1 MMKNQLLITRK
12 EGKIISSLFEDKE
25 LIQVNVE
32 DAERESLLGNIYV
45 GKVKNIVKN
54 IDAAFVEISDGQM
67 CYLPLGKKE
76 HPIFC
81 NHKKNDK
88 ICIGD
93 EILVQVSKDA
103 IKTKNPSLTTNL
115 QFAGKYVILTH
126 GKVLTGISGKITDE
140 NERNR
145 LKEAVRPFVGKAKG
159 CGMIVRTNAEGVE
172 VEKIALEAEAL
183 YAVYESICATGVYKS
198 CFSKLYQAPAG
209 FLCDIRDGYK
219 EELDQILTDDKDLYE
234 EIKQYLLVYQKEDLE
249 KLTLYEDEMISLNHL
264 YGLESKLEKALQKRV
279 WLKSGGY
286 LVIEPTEA
294 LTVIDVNSGKA
305 IEGKREREKQFL
317 KINLE
322 AAKEIAKQLRLRNLS
337 GIILVDFIDME
348 SGQSK
353 RTLIE
358 QLDQDLKKDPV
369 KAVYVDMT
377 RLNLV
382 EITRK
387 KVRKPLHEQIGTK

>member
-1 MMKNQLLITRK
+1 MKKQLLITSRK
-12 EGKIISSLFEDKE
+12 EKIVSSLFEEKE
-25 LIQVNVE
+25 LVQVNVE
-32 DAERESLLGNIYV
+32 ARENASLLGNIYV

-54 IDAAFVEISDGQM
+54 IEAAFVEIADGQM

-81 NHKKNDK
+81 NSKKNDK
-88 ICIGD
+88 VCIGD

-103 IKTKNPSLTTNL
+103 IKTKNPSVTTNL

-126 GKVLTGISGKITDE
+126 GKIMPGISGKITNE
-140 NERNR
+140 EERNR
-145 LKEAVRPFVGKAKG
+145 LKTVIKPFVSEKKG
-159 CGMIVRTNAEGVE
+159 CGMIVRTNAEGIE
-172 VEKIALEAEAL
+172 EEKILLEAKTLYAL
-183 YAVYESICATGVYKS
+183 YETICTKGIYKS

-209 FLCDIRDGYK
+209 FLCDIRDGYD
-219 EELDQILTDDKDLYE
+219 EELDQIITDDLNLYGQIE
-234 EIKQYLLVYQKEDLE
+234 QYLSTYQKEDLD
-249 KLTLYEDEMISLNHL
+249 KLSLYEDEMISLNRL
-264 YGLESKLEKALQKRV
+264 YGLETKLDKALQKKV

-305 IEGKREREKQFL
+305 IAGKKDTEKHFL

-348 SGQSK
+348 SKKSK
-353 RTLIE
+353 QQLIQ
-358 QLDQDLKKDPV
+358 QLEADLKKDPV
-369 KAVYVDMT
+369 KTVYVDMT
-377 RLNLV
+377 KLNLV

-387 KVRKPLHEQIGTK
+387 KVRRPLHEQIRSV

>member
-1 MMKNQLLITRK
+1 MKKQLLITSRK
-12 EGKIISSLFEDKE
+12 EKIVSSLFEEKE
-25 LIQVNVE
+25 LVQVNVE
-32 DAERESLLGNIYV
+32 DRENTSLLGNIYV

-54 IDAAFVEISDGQM
+54 IEAAFVEIADGQM

-81 NHKKNDK
+81 NSKKNDK
-88 ICIGD
+88 VCIGD

-103 IKTKNPSLTTNL
+103 IKTKNPSVTTNL

-126 GKVLTGISGKITDE
+126 GKIMPGISGKITNE
-140 NERNR
+140 EERNR
-145 LKEAVRPFVGKAKG
+145 LKTVIKPYVSEKKG
-159 CGMIVRTNAEGVE
+159 CGMIVRTNAEGIE
-172 VEKIALEAEAL
+172 EEKILLEAKTLYAL
-183 YAVYESICATGVYKS
+183 YETICTKGIYKN
-198 CFSKLYQAPAG
+198 CFSMLYQAPAG
-209 FLCDIRDGYK
+209 FLCDIRDGYD
-219 EELDQILTDDKDLYE
+219 EELDQIITDDLNLYDQIE
-234 EIKQYLLVYQKEDLE
+234 QYLSTYQKEDLD
-249 KLTLYEDEMISLNHL
+249 KLSLYEDEMISLNRL
-264 YGLESKLEKALQKRV
+264 YGLETKLDKALQKKV

-305 IEGKREREKQFL
+305 IAGKKDTEKHFL

-348 SGQSK
+348 SKKSK
-353 RTLIE
+353 QQLIQ
-358 QLDQDLKKDPV
+358 QLEADLKKDPV

-377 RLNLV
+377 KLNLV

-387 KVRKPLHEQIGTK
+387 KVRRPLHEQIRSV

>member
-1 MMKNQLLITRK
+1 MKKQLLITSRK
-12 EGKIISSLFEDKE
+12 EKIVSSLFEEKE
-25 LIQVNVE
+25 LVQVNVE
-32 DAERESLLGNIYV
+32 DIENASLLGNIYV

-54 IDAAFVEISDGQM
+54 IEAAFVEIADGQM

-81 NHKKNDK
+81 NSKKNDK
-88 ICIGD
+88 VCIGD

-103 IKTKNPSLTTNL
+103 IKTKNPSVTTNL

-126 GKVLTGISGKITDE
+126 GKIMPGISGKITNE
-140 NERNR
+140 EERNR
-145 LKEAVRPFVGKAKG
+145 LKTVIKPFVSEKKG
-159 CGMIVRTNAEGVE
+159 CGMIVRTNAEGIE
-172 VEKIALEAEAL
+172 EEKILLEAKTLYAL
-183 YAVYESICATGVYKS
+183 YETICTKGIYKS

-209 FLCDIRDGYK
+209 FLCDIRDGYD
-219 EELDQILTDDKDLYE
+219 EELDQIITDDLNLYGQIE
-234 EIKQYLLVYQKEDLE
+234 QYLSTYQKEDLD
-249 KLTLYEDEMISLNHL
+249 KLSLYEDEMISLNRL
-264 YGLESKLEKALQKRV
+264 YGLETKLDKALQKKV

-286 LVIEPTEA
+286 LIIEPTEA

-305 IEGKREREKQFL
+305 IAGKKDTEKHFL

-348 SGQSK
+348 SKKSK
-353 RTLIE
+353 QQLIQ
-358 QLDQDLKKDPV
+358 QLEADLKKDPV
-369 KAVYVDMT
+369 KTVYVDMT
-377 RLNLV
+377 KLNLV

-387 KVRKPLHEQIGTK
+387 KVRRPLHEQI

>member
-1 MMKNQLLITRK
+1 MKKQLLITSR
-12 EGKIISSLFEDKE
+12 EDKIVSSLFEEKE
-25 LIQVNVE
+25 LVQVNVE
-32 DAERESLLGNIYV
+32 DKENTSLLGNIYV

-54 IDAAFVEISDGQM
+54 IEAAFVEIADGQM

-81 NHKKNDK
+81 NSKKNTK
-88 ICIGD
+88 VCIGD

-103 IKTKNPSLTTNL
+103 IKTKNPSVTTNL

-126 GKVLTGISGKITDE
+126 GKILAGISGKITDE
-140 NERNR
+140 DERNR
-145 LKEAVRPFVGKAKG
+145 LKKIVKPYVNEEKG
-159 CGMIVRTNAEGVE
+159 CGMIVRTNAEGVAD
-172 VEKIALEAEAL
+172 EKILSEAKVLYEL
-183 YAVYESICATGVYKS
+183 YASISTTGIHKN
-198 CFSKLYQAPAG
+198 CFTKLYQAPAG
-209 FLCDIRDGYK
+209 FLCDIRDGYD
-219 EELDQILTDDKDLYE
+219 EELDQIITDDLRLYE
-234 EIKQYLLVYQKEDLE
+234 EIKQYLSTYQKEDLD
-249 KLTLYEDEMISLNHL
+249 KLSLYEDEMVSLNCL
-264 YGLESKLEKALQKRV
+264 YGLETKLEKALQKKV

-305 IEGKREREKQFL
+305 IAGKKSTDMHFL

-322 AAKEIAKQLRLRNLS
+322 AAKEITKQLRLRNLS

-348 SGQSK
+348 SKQSK
-353 RTLIE
+353 QQLIQ
-358 QLDQDLKKDPV
+358 QLESDLKKDPV

-377 RLNLV
+377 KLNLV

-387 KVRKPLHEQIGTK
+387 KVRKPLHEQIRSV